1 MWVYLLSSLYA
12 VPVAPW
18 VRALVVWRGRGGRP
32 PEGEEEKEPFLGHV
46 ELAHPLPA
54 PLLVEGATAGPE
66 ALLSAVSEGCEPF
79 VAERRWPWAL
89 VASAPES
96 QLRSPP

>member
-1 MWVYLLSSLYA
+1 MSSLYA

-18 VRALVVWRGRGGRP
+18 VRVLVVCWGQGSGGRP

-54 PLLVEGATAGPE
+54 PLLV
-66 ALLSAVSEGCEPF
+66 
-79 VAERRWPWAL
+79 
-89 VASAPES
+89 
-96 QLRSPP
+96 

>member
-1 MWVYLLSSLYA
+1 M
-12 VPVAPW
+12 
-18 VRALVVWRGRGGRP
+18 GGRP

-46 ELAHPLPA
+46 ELAHPLLA
-54 PLLVEGATAGPE
+54 PLLVKGATAGPE

-79 VAERRWPWAL
+79 VAERRWTWAL

-96 QLRSPP
+96 QLRGPP

>member
-1 MWVYLLSSLYA
+1 MRLFPTRDPWATSLVEGAGNCPWTGRLAHRRCSVKTWVYLLSSLYA

-18 VRALVVWRGRGGRP
+18 VRVLVVCWGRGSGGRP

-54 PLLVEGATAGPE
+54 PLLV
-66 ALLSAVSEGCEPF
+66 
-79 VAERRWPWAL
+79 
-89 VASAPES
+89 
-96 QLRSPP
+96 